1 MLGLVPHSHACTNQD
16 EGSAVSL
23 NATIVQGRDKGCDKC
38 GGVYCGR
45 FYLSCKS
52 GDQCVYKDDICN
64 AMEMNQC
71 VRFWSCN
78 GWSRIWRWHLSST
91 LLYSK
96 CPAAYVPTNHLCE
109 MLIISDSD
117 AFNPKYDCLSR
128 VRLNMGTA
136 ISCVGQMMGV
146 SHCSCID
153 NQDHNLQFT

>member
-1 MLGLVPHSHACTNQD
+1 MYQPRWRVS
-16 EGSAVSL
+16 SL

-38 GGVYCGR
+38 GGVNCGR

-117 AFNPKYDCLSR
+117 ALNPKYDCLSR
-128 VRLNMGTA
+128 VRLYMGRQPRSQPSVHIIQIFDKTE
-136 ISCVGQMMGV
+136 SFGEM
-146 SHCSCID
+146 
-153 NQDHNLQFT
+153 